1 VQNNQFN
8 QSENFPSP
16 PIKKDF
22 IPSETLP
29 VSPNNP
35 PWSGWAAF
43 GVWFVSVAFIILFPL
58 IFLLPYMATQ
68 NIGFSDKIALADF
81 VKNDSTA
88 ILLQIVA
95 VIPAHIFT
103 FILAWLV
110 VTKFRKYSFR
120 EMVGWQWNGF
130 KIWHSLVI
138 FAVFY
143 GIALL
148 LTNILGEIETDFDR
162 MLKSS
167 RTIIFVVAFLAT
179 FTAPLV
185 EEVVYRGLLYS
196 AFQRKF
202 GVILA
207 VALVTILF
215 TAVHIPQYSSESVPN
230 YASIITLLLL
240 SLTLTLIRVRTGNL
254 LPCVFLHTIV
264 NGIQSIMLI
273 LSPYLEKYIETH
285 SEQTASLIHLFK

>member
-1 VQNNQFN
+1 MPNNEYN
-8 QSENFPSP
+8 QSENFLP
-16 PIKKDF
+16 PPVEKDF
-22 IPSETLP
+22 MLSETLP

-35 PWSGWAAF
+35 PWNGWTAF
-43 GVWFVSVAFIILFPL
+43 GVWFASIAFIIIFPL
-58 IFLLPYMATQ
+58 IFLLPYMVRQ
-68 NIGFSDKIALADF
+68 NIDFTNQAAIADF
-81 VKNDSTA
+81 AKSNPTA
-88 ILLQIVA
+88 ILLQIAA

-110 VTKFRKYSFR
+110 VTGFKKYSFR
-120 EMVGWQWNGF
+120 EMIGWQWNGF

-148 LTNILGEIETDFDR
+148 LTNILGEVETDFDR
-162 MLKSS
+162 MIKSS
-167 RTIIFVVAFLAT
+167 RAIVFVVAFLAT

-185 EEVVYRGLLYS
+185 EEVVYRGILYS
-196 AFQRKF
+196 AFQRRF
-202 GVILA
+202 GVVLA

-215 TAVHIPQYSSESVPN
+215 TAVHVPQYSSESVPN

-254 LPCVFLHTIV
+254 LPCIFLHTIV
-264 NGIQSIMLI
+264 NGVQSVMLI
-273 LSPYLEKYIETH
+273 LSPYLEKYLETH
-285 SEQTASLIHLFK
+285 SAQTASIIYFFK